1 MTDSTKYLV
10 FCQMLFLFIYF
21 YLVSIKERRK
31 FMIHN
36 LTTDAQVN
44 HRSIRKFK
52 DQNLSKEQLTTLYK
66 VFQHT
71 STSMFMQNASLIHI
85 TDPKKKKKVQELC
98 NQKYVGAEGDL
109 FIFVVDLYRNQQIR
123 KQLGHDDGRV
133 HTTDIFFQAM
143 EDTLLAFQNVANA
156 VESMKLG
163 YVALGTINDHP
174 EKMLKELDL
183 PKLTFP
189 VLGMQVGVPDQ
200 APQLKPRL
208 PLKFSCFENEY
219 KKDFDV
225 KDLADYDQ
233 IVTTY
238 YDLRDANRRI
248 DSFTKQ
254 ITGAKLNNHETDRD
268 ELPELLHKQEL
279 CLDWK

>member
-1 MTDSTKYLV
+1 
-10 FCQMLFLFIYF
+10 
-21 YLVSIKERRK
+21 
-31 FMIHN
+31 MIHN
-36 LTTDAQVN
+36 ETIDTQLN

-52 DQNLSKEQLTTLYK
+52 DQTLTKEQLETLYS
-66 VFQHT
+66 VFGQT
-71 STSMFMQNASLIHI
+71 PTSMFMQNASLLHV
-85 TDPKKKKKVQELC
+85 TDPEEKKRIQKLC

-109 FIFVVDLYRNQQIR
+109 FIFIVDLYRNQQIR
-123 KQLGHDDGRV
+123 KQLDKDDGRV

-156 VESMKLG
+156 VESMGLG
-163 YVALGTINDHP
+163 YVPLGTVNDHP
-174 EKMLKELDL
+174 LDL
-183 PKLTFP
+183 LKTLDLSELTFP

-200 APQLKPRL
+200 KPQLKPRL
-208 PLKFSCFENEY
+208 PYKFICFEGKYN
-219 KKDFDV
+219 KDFNV
-225 KDLADYDQ
+225 KELKDYDQ
-233 IVTTY
+233 VVTTY

-268 ELPELLHKQEL
+268 QLPKELHKQGL